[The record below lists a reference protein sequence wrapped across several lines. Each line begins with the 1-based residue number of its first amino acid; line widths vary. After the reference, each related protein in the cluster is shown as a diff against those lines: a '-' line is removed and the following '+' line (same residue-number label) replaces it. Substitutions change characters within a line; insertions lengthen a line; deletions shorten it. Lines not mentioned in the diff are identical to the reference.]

1 MDIFFARDACVTLC
15 RRLLAVVLLVAMTTG
30 GGLAQEG
37 GPVPEAAGGSV
48 GPSKGADGDSS
59 RATNAAPAVNA
70 DKAAIASPGPLPQ
83 NGSNAAA
90 SKNVHGGSG
99 VTAREHD
106 QVTGLKSGHG
116 DKSGGGI
123 VNPIDT
129 RITVQAGHASKA
141 IARDRLF
148 KKIDAVRPPHHDREP
163 PHLSGATAMG
173 GPARNAVGIVD
184 TSSVTQRAVAP
195 ARVFR
200 QAPSAGIAVN
210 AIGGAARNSASIPAP
225 GTGHLGPGLSA
236 AVVTAPAN
244 ASINGTTMVRAG
256 SGPAVVGG
264 PSRIVTGI
272 NGTTLRPKH

>member
-1 MDIFFARDACVTLC
+1 MDILVARDVYVTPC
-15 RRLLAVVLLVAMTTG
+15 RRLLAVALLVAMTTG

-37 GPVPEAAGGSV
+37 GSASNAAGGSI
-48 GPSKGADGDSS
+48 GSSPGADGDSS
-59 RATNAAPAVNA
+59 RAASAATAVNA
-70 DKAAIASPGPLPQ
+70 DKGAIASPGPVPQ

-90 SKNVHGGSG
+90 SKDVHGGGG
-99 VTAREHD
+99 VTARERD
-106 QVTGLKSGHG
+106 QVTTPKPSHG
-116 DKSGGGI
+116 DKSGGGLI
-123 VNPIDT
+123 NPIDT

-148 KKIDAVRPPHHDREP
+148 RKLEAARPPHHDRERP
-163 PHLSGATAMG
+163 QLSGATAMG

-195 ARVFR
+195 AQGLR
-200 QAPSAGIAVN
+200 QAPIAGIAVN
-210 AIGGAARNSASIPAP
+210 AIGSAARNSASIIAP
-225 GTGHLGPGLSA
+225 STGHLSPGLSA

-244 ASINGTTMVRAG
+244 ASINGTTMVRVG

-264 PSRIVTGI
+264 PSRIATGI